1 MMRGEIRRFL
11 FFGLVLVAVWFVT
24 GWNAVGGVTDFAA
37 YWTAGRQ
44 VLAHQNPYAQGP
56 VLEME
61 RQLGFKEPLP
71 LIMRNPPWAAPFILP
86 LGLLQYST
94 AQRAWLVMQLVMMV
108 VSVHLLWKI
117 YAKQERGFWV
127 PWVVTATFVPLAAVL
142 AVGQIGPVILLGI
155 SVFLFAQERGWD
167 GLAGASALLLAIK
180 PHVVFLFWPAML
192 IWGVWNRRWRL
203 LLAFGVSL
211 LLASAIAVAFD
222 RRIFSEYQGLWRE
235 TAIVWSETPT
245 IGGVLC
251 RLLGPGRSW
260 MAWLPAI
267 FVGIWFVVRWIRAR
281 GNWRWREEMPWLLV
295 ISVAASPYAWFF
307 DQVVL
312 LAALL
317 PVAALLVS
325 GSVRNVLWAAVAY
338 LGINAAA
345 LALILEQHRTFWYV
359 WTAPAW
365 LLFYKWLNSR
375 IPAAKFSP

>member
-1 MMRGEIRRFL
+1 
-11 FFGLVLVAVWFVT
+11 
-24 GWNAVGGVTDFAA
+24 
-37 YWTAGRQ
+37 
-44 VLAHQNPYAQGP
+44 
-56 VLEME
+56 
-61 RQLGFKEPLP
+61 
-71 LIMRNPPWAAPFILP
+71 
-86 LGLLQYST
+86 
-94 AQRAWLVMQLVMMV
+94 
-108 VSVHLLWKI
+108 
-117 YAKQERGFWV
+117 
-127 PWVVTATFVPLAAVL
+127 
-142 AVGQIGPVILLGI
+142 
-155 SVFLFAQERGWD
+155 
-167 GLAGASALLLAIK
+167 
-180 PHVVFLFWPAML
+180 
-192 IWGVWNRRWRL
+192 
-203 LLAFGVSL
+203 
-211 LLASAIAVAFD
+211 
-222 RRIFSEYQGLWRE
+222 
-235 TAIVWSETPT
+235 
-245 IGGVLC
+245 
-251 RLLGPGRSW
+251 